1 MGAVQARPLE
11 SSKSVL
17 IVDDEPSV
25 RNLMRRWLESRGYT
39 VKAVDDA
46 DLALEVMASTPTA
59 VALCDLRMPGRGG
72 LWLTDRLRK
81 EHPDTA
87 VIIASGAND
96 LAGASPDLRQ
106 SVVEFLTK
114 PFERERLCEAVSR
127 GVEWHRSACDSRRWR
142 ELLEGE
148 LRSRCTHLSEIIASQ
163 YVDSDESLDIL
174 WATLTA
180 MNLEAYAHGLRVAA
194 VSVRLA
200 RELGLN
206 KAEIAT
212 IHRGALMHDLG
223 KLAMPDALL
232 RKPAPLALEEHRLV
246 RLHPS
251 IGSGLM
257 IKVPYLTAA
266 AVVVRDTTER
276 VDGLGYPSGK
286 RSEEIWIGA
295 RIVSVA
301 DAYDTMTRSRVFRD
315 ALPHEAAFDE
325 LAKCSGSQ
333 FDPRV
338 VDAISTLNA
347 EG

>member
-1 MGAVQARPLE
+1 MGAVQARAPE

-96 LAGASPDLRQ
+96 LAGASADLRQ
-106 SVVEFLTK
+106 SVVDFLTK

-127 GVEWHRSACDSRRWR
+127 GVEWHRSACDSRKWR

-148 LRSRCTHLSEIIASQ
+148 LRGRCTRLSEIIASQ

-180 MNLEAYAHGLRVAA
+180 TNLDAYAHGLRVADL
-194 VSVRLA
+194 SVRLA
-200 RELGLN
+200 REVGLSTS
-206 KAEIAT
+206 EVAT
-212 IHRGALMHDLG
+212 VHRGALVHDLG

-232 RKPAPLALEEHRLV
+232 RKPAPLTLEEHRLM
-246 RLHPS
+246 RLQPS
-251 IGSGLM
+251 IGSGL
-257 IKVPYLTAA
+257 IARVPYLTAA
-266 AVVVRDTTER
+266 AIVLRDTAER

-286 RSEEIWIGA
+286 QGEAIWIGA

-315 ALPHEAAFDE
+315 ALPHDAALAE
-325 LAKCSGSQ
+325 LAECSGTQ
-333 FDPRV
+333 FDPRIV
-338 VDAISTLNA
+338 AALSTLNA